1 MSACFTWFEPC
12 NFKILTIQYGESEA
26 LHLLALKEVN
36 AKEAPEMTQE
46 EVIGLQ
52 DLDDAFILAQAQKNA
67 QDDILEALDTNETEV

>member
-1 MSACFTWFEPC
+1 M
-12 NFKILTIQYGESEA
+12 TIQYGESEA
-26 LHLLALKEVN
+26 LHLLVLKEVN

-67 QDDILEALDTNETEV
+67 QDDLLEALDTNQTDVYAQLKHY

>member
-1 MSACFTWFEPC
+1 M
-12 NFKILTIQYGESEA
+12 TIQYGESEA
-26 LHLLALKEVN
+26 LYLLALKEVN

-67 QDDILEALDTNETEV
+67 QDDLLEALDTNETEV

>member
-1 MSACFTWFEPC
+1 MSIHLLPL
-12 NFKILTIQYGESEA
+12 KEA

-67 QDDILEALDTNETEV
+67 QDDLLEALDTNETEV